1 MEAMNAI
8 SNIHPCGC
16 RTTYF
21 GQLMPIEVVPTIKL
35 KDKWVIDLRLC
46 PDFTIQTK
54 EKEEEQTEKVPGVNL
69 YVLGFTFVQEER

>member
-1 MEAMNAI
+1 
-8 SNIHPCGC
+8 
-16 RTTYF
+16 
-21 GQLMPIEVVPTIKL
+21 MPIEVVPTIKL